1 MAFLGNDAINR
12 VNIHSGV
19 QALAVGAG
27 GIFINVFLVHAGIP
41 VPIALLTIAG
51 ILAGR
56 LVLRPLILPLAKRWG
71 LKPLIII
78 GTLGMALQYPL
89 LGGVQD
95 VGLRLV
101 VFGLTI
107 AVAEI
112 FYWPSYH
119 AYFAAL
125 GDSEHRGHQVSAR
138 EALIAVASVVGPILG
153 TWTLVTFG
161 PGPMFAA
168 VGLVQ
173 AAAAAPLFG
182 APNVAVKQHVA
193 GGFRAARYGALLYGL
208 DAWFAAW
215 FLIVWPVALFL
226 ALDGSLAAYGG
237 AMALAALV
245 GAAAG
250 LLLGRAIDAGKGRR
264 VVIIAC
270 SFAAIVVLARAAS
283 LGSPLTAVIANALG
297 AAVIPLLVPTLGT
310 AIYNLT
316 KVSPCP
322 LRFQIVAEAGWDIG
336 AVCGLGCAAALF
348 AAGVPFSYAIPL
360 AVPGMAALGIM
371 LWRYFPGEPGAT
383 PDDEAV
389 TVV

>member
-1 MAFLGNDAINR
+1 MAYLRNDAINR
-12 VNIHSGV
+12 VNLHSGV

-27 GIFINVFLVHAGIP
+27 GIFINVFLIHAGIP
-41 VPIALLTIAG
+41 VAIALLTIAG

-56 LVLRPLILPLAKRWG
+56 LVLRPLILPLAKRLG
-71 LKPLIII
+71 LKPLVII

-89 LGGVQD
+89 LGGIQD
-95 VGLRLV
+95 IGLRLV
-101 VFGLTI
+101 ILGLTI

-119 AYFAAL
+119 AYFASL

-138 EALIAVASVVGPILG
+138 EALIAAASVVGPILG
-153 TWTLVTFG
+153 TSALVTLG

-173 AAAAAPLFG
+173 ALAAVPLFG
-182 APNVAVKQHVA
+182 APNVAVKQHVE
-193 GGFRAARYGALLYGL
+193 GGFRAARFGALLYGL
-208 DAWFAAW
+208 DAWYAAW

-226 ALDGSLAAYGG
+226 ALGESLAAYGG

-264 VVIIAC
+264 AVIIAC
-270 SFAAIVVLARAAS
+270 SFAAIIALVRAAS
-283 LGSPLTAVIANALG
+283 LGSPLMAVIANALG
-297 AAVIPLLVPTLGT
+297 AAVIPLLVPALGT
-310 AIYNLT
+310 AIYNPT

-322 LRFQIVAEAGWDIG
+322 LRFQIAAEAGWDIG
-336 AVCGLGCAAALF
+336 AILGLVCAAALF
-348 AAGVPFSYAIPL
+348 AIGVPFSHAIPL
-360 AVPGMAALGIM
+360 AVPGMAALGFM
-371 LWRYFPGEPGAT
+371 LWRYFPGARGAT
-383 PDDEAV
+383 PENEAV
-389 TVV
+389 PAV